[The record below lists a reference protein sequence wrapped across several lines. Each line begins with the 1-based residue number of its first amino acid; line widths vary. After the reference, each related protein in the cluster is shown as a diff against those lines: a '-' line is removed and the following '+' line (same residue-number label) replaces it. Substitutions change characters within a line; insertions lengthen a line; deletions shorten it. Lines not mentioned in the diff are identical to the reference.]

1 MPANYAW
8 NSVKH
13 VEGRHSL
20 EYRGKVQVAAY
31 QRDAFG
37 DFGHT
42 MVFVRRDDA
51 DPSRKWSATIF
62 DHENRVLASAVHRT
76 RNGADARVMERLGIL
91 GYSPTGYGSYDGK
104 SKTAE

>member
-1 MPANYAW
+1 MPANSGW

-13 VEGRHSL
+13 VEGKNSL
-20 EYRGKVQVAAY
+20 EYDGKVQVAAY
-31 QRDAFG
+31 QRDAYG

-51 DPSRKWSATIF
+51 DPSRKWSATII
-62 DHENRVLASAVHRT
+62 DHENRVLATAVHPT
-76 RNGADARVMERLGIL
+76 RNGADARVMERLEIL

-104 SKTAE
+104 DKVVE